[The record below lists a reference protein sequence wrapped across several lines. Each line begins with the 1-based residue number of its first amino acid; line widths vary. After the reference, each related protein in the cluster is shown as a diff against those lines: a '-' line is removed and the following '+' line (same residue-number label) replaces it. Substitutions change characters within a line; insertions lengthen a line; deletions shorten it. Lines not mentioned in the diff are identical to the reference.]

1 MTIEDEFVGHLYEEI
16 TSESR
21 LEDLRVTLPSILQ
34 KLTEEE
40 LQIIEMRFFEQRPFK
55 EVAEIVG
62 ITETYAKVKVYRILQ
77 KMKKLF
83 LEKR

>member
-1 MTIEDEFVGHLYEEI
+1 MYEEL
-16 TSESR
+16 TNTTRE
-21 LEDLRVTLPSILQ
+21 EDLRQQLPAILQ
-34 KLTEEE
+34 KLTGEE
-40 LQIIEMRFFEQRPFK
+40 LQLIELRFFEQRPFK

-83 LEKR
+83 LKES